1 MAKAKQPTGPG
12 SQGGLSGAQRTKNHD
27 DRKRAAG
34 DERFSP
40 SIWGPGWI
48 KADKEKR
55 KRVLEAMKAAGT
67 AELEK
72 IEAEAARSKAA

>member
-1 MAKAKQPTGPG
+1 MAKAKKTGPG
-12 SQGGLSGAQRTKNHD
+12 SQGGLTGAERTKNHD

-48 KADKEKR
+48 KSDKAKR
-55 KRVLEAMKAAGT
+55 QRVLDAMKAAG
-67 AELEK
+67 ASEIRK
-72 IEAEAARSKAA
+72 IQGERGRGKAA